1 MKRREF
7 ITLVGGTAV
16 SWPLAARAQQPGKL
30 PHIGVVVSA
39 SPPHPFADA
48 FWRGLHA
55 LGYSEGQNIKVDF
68 RYTNGQS
75 DRAEEYAEEFVRLG
89 VDVIVA
95 HFVPAVEAAMGATR
109 TIPIVMAP
117 HGAPLQLGAIE
128 SLNRPGGN
136 VTGLSAMDAEI
147 GGKRLQLLRE
157 LIPKLGCVAVL
168 ATTATTARFSVPFV
182 ENLHS
187 AAGKAGIRFEPILI
201 GGPSEFRTAF
211 ATMAKAGAQAVI
223 VQPFFDPHHVIII
236 DLAARY
242 RLAYLSGSRQVTAA
256 GGLVS
261 VAPDYPEL
269 YERAAFYVD
278 KILKGAK
285 PADLPVEQPTRFPV
299 IINLKTAKALG
310 LTISPTVLAQAD
322 ILVITQSMRAA
333 PRINMRAGAFAK
345 AVELLQ
351 LLIIKCCVN
360 AIFEFRRLH

>member
-1 MKRREF
+1 MCYCYFLGSHMYDRKRREF
-7 ITLVGGTAV
+7 FTLLASATVA
-16 SWPLAARAQQPGKL
+16 WPLAVRAQQPRKL
-30 PHIGVVVSA
+30 PLIGVLISA

-95 HFVPAVEAAMGATR
+95 HYVPAVEAAQRATR

-117 HGAPLQLGAIE
+117 HGAPLQLGAVN
-128 SLNRPGGN
+128 SLARPGGN

-157 LIPKLGCVAVL
+157 LIPNLGCVAVL

-182 ENLHS
+182 EDLRS
-187 AAGKAGIRFEPILI
+187 AAGRAGIRFEPILI
-201 GGPSEFRTAF
+201 GGPSELRTAF
-211 ATMAKAGAQAVI
+211 AAMAKAEAQAVV
-223 VQPFFDPHHVIII
+223 VQPFFDPQGAVLVE
-236 DLAARY
+236 LAAKY
-242 RLAYLSGSRQVTAA
+242 QLAFLSGSRSVTAA

-261 VAPDYPEL
+261 MAANWSQL

-285 PADLPVEQPTRFPV
+285 PADLPIEQPTKFDV
-299 IINLKTAKALG
+299 TLNMKTAKALG
-310 LTISPTVLAQAD
+310 LTISPTLLAQVD
-322 ILVITQSMRAA
+322 EVM
-333 PRINMRAGAFAK
+333 
-345 AVELLQ
+345 E
-351 LLIIKCCVN
+351 
-360 AIFEFRRLH
+360 

>member
-1 MKRREF
+1 MRRRQF
-7 ITLVGGTAV
+7 FTLLGGAV
-16 SWPLAARAQQPGKL
+16 ATSPLVARAQQPAIAPL
-30 PHIGVVVSA
+30 VGVIVSA

-55 LGYSEGQNIKVDF
+55 LGYSQGQNIKVEF

-117 HGAPLQLGAIE
+117 HGAPLQLGAID

-157 LIPKLGCVAVL
+157 LIPNLGCVAVL
-168 ATTATTARFSVPFV
+168 ATTATTARYSVPFV
-182 ENLHS
+182 EDLRS
-187 AAGKAGIRFEPILI
+187 AAGRAGIRFEPILI

-211 ATMAKAGAQAVI
+211 AAMAKAGAQAVI

-236 DLAARY
+236 DLAAKY

-261 VAPDYPEL
+261 MAPNYPEL
-269 YERAAFYVD
+269 YERAALYVD

-299 IINLKTAKALG
+299 VINTKTAKALG
-310 LTISPTVLAQAD
+310 LTISPTLLAQTD
-322 ILVITQSMRAA
+322 EVI
-333 PRINMRAGAFAK
+333 
-345 AVELLQ
+345 E
-351 LLIIKCCVN
+351 
-360 AIFEFRRLH
+360 

>member
-1 MKRREF
+1 MQFNRLRRREF

-16 SWPLAARAQQPGKL
+16 SWPLAARAQRPGKL
-30 PHIGVVVSA
+30 PHIGVLVSA

-48 FWRGLHA
+48 FWRGLRA
-55 LGYSEGQNIKVDF
+55 LGYSEGRNIKVEF
-68 RYTNGQS
+68 RYTDGRS
-75 DRAEEYAEEFVRLG
+75 DRAEEYAEDLVRLN

-117 HGAPLQLGAIE
+117 HGAPLQLGAVDT
-128 SLNRPGGN
+128 LNRPGGN

-157 LIPKLGCVAVL
+157 LIPNLGCVAVL

-211 ATMAKAGAQAVI
+211 AAMAKAGAQAVI

-299 IINLKTAKALG
+299 EINMKTAKALG
-310 LTISPTVLAQAD
+310 LTISPTLLAQID
-322 ILVITQSMRAA
+322 EVI
-333 PRINMRAGAFAK
+333 
-345 AVELLQ
+345 E
-351 LLIIKCCVN
+351 
-360 AIFEFRRLH
+360 

>member
-7 ITLVGGTAV
+7 ITLVGGAAV
-16 SWPLAARAQQPGKL
+16 VWPVAARAQQPRKL
-30 PHIGVVVSA
+30 PLIGVLVSA

-55 LGYSEGQNIKVDF
+55 LGYSEGQNIKVQF
-68 RYTNGQS
+68 RYTDGRS

-117 HGAPLQLGAIE
+117 HGAPLQLGAIG
-128 SLNRPGGN
+128 SLARPGGN

-157 LIPKLGCVAVL
+157 LIPNLGCVAVL
-168 ATTATTARFSVPFV
+168 ATTATTARYSGPFV
-182 ENLHS
+182 EDLRS
-187 AAGKAGIRFEPILI
+187 AAGRAGIRFEPILI
-201 GGPSEFRTAF
+201 GGPSELRTAF
-211 ATMAKAGAQAVI
+211 AAMAKAEAQAVI
-223 VQPFFDPHHVIII
+223 VQPFFDPHRVILIE
-236 DLAARY
+236 LAAKY
-242 RLAYLSGSRQVTAA
+242 RLAYLSGSREVTAA

-261 VAPDYPEL
+261 MAANYPEL

-285 PADLPVEQPTRFPV
+285 PADLPVEQPTKFDV
-299 IINLKTAKALG
+299 TLNMKTAKALG
-310 LTISPTVLAQAD
+310 LTISPTLLAQID
-322 ILVITQSMRAA
+322 EV
-333 PRINMRAGAFAK
+333 
-345 AVELLQ
+345 
-351 LLIIKCCVN
+351 
-360 AIFEFRRLH
+360 FE